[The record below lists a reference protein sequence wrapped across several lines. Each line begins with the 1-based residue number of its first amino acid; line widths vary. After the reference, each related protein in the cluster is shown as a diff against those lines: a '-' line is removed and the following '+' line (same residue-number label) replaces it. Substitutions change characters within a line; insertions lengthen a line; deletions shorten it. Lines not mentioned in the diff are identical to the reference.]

1 MQDHTSG
8 GTVEQRRSVLTTLA
22 LGLSTFLIL
31 FDVTA
36 VVVAMPAIAKDVG
49 LGVAGLAWVID
60 AYSLAF
66 TGALLAS
73 GALADR
79 FGRRRCMLA
88 GNAVFLVA
96 SVACGMALSE
106 PMLLA
111 MRVVQGAGA
120 AFMATGGTAL
130 VAIAFPNVAQRA
142 RAFGVM
148 GVISGV
154 AMALGPTLGGF
165 LASWLGWRWIFFA
178 NIPFCLALALAVPL
192 LVAETN
198 DKGERR
204 LDPVGIALLTIS
216 LGLAIDALLR
226 RDGSL
231 VLRVACLVG
240 STATA
245 VLFIWQQWRSPRPV
259 LDPRVFATSTM
270 AGVAA
275 LLTALQFGYWAV
287 LVYLPLFL
295 SAAIHISMEGAGA
308 ALLAATLPMLLVP
321 LIGGRIAM
329 HWGWRRLFT
338 IAFGLVVIG
347 DVCLVIAALSDGP
360 EIRLAAAVAGMAIIG
375 VGAALANPQLSGVV
389 LALAPST
396 QAGMASA
403 VTFIVRQAG
412 FAISIAA
419 LGLTLGAVGAAA
431 AFAQPFVLAA
441 LMALLGMI
449 AALVLLRPYGVQAK
463 PPQQYPVMDK
473 VADKIIMKY
482 EHSTCEQ
489 LWLKKSEKAPPS
501 AEEQKAV
508 AFLKSD
514 PQMRAAFINKIA
526 PPIANKMF
534 DCGMIP

>member
-1 MQDHTSG
+1 MLA
-8 GTVEQRRSVLTTLA
+8 ERRSVLTTLA

-49 LGVAGLAWVID
+49 LDIAGLAWVID

-66 TGALLAS
+66 AAALLSS

-96 SVACGMALSE
+96 SVACGVALSE

-111 MRVVQGAGA
+111 ARVVQGAGA

-130 VAIAFPNVAQRA
+130 VASAFPNVAQRT
-142 RAFGVM
+142 RAFGVI

-178 NIPFCLALALAVPL
+178 NIPFCLALSLAVPL

-204 LDPVGIALLTIS
+204 LDPYGIALLTMS

-231 VLRVACLVG
+231 ALRVTCLIAGITLAFVF
-240 STATA
+240 
-245 VLFIWQQWRSPRPV
+245 LWQQWHSPRPV
-259 LDPRVFATSTM
+259 LDPRVFATLAM
-270 AGVAA
+270 AGVAT

-287 LVYLPLFL
+287 VVYLPLFL
-295 SAAIHISMEGAGA
+295 SAALHISMDVAGV

-321 LIGGRIAM
+321 LIGGGLATR
-329 HWGWRRLFT
+329 WGWRRLFT

-347 DVCLVIAALSDGP
+347 DLFLLSAALSDGP
-360 EIRLAAAVAGMAIIG
+360 EIRLAAAVAGMAMIG
-375 VGAALANPQLSGVV
+375 VGGALANPQLSGVA
-389 LALAPST
+389 LALAPSS

-412 FAISIAA
+412 FALGIAA
-419 LGLTLGAVGAAA
+419 LGLTLGAVNVTAEFAAP
-431 AFAQPFVLAA
+431 FALAA
-441 LMALLGMI
+441 LVALLGMI
-449 AALVLLRPYGVQAK
+449 AALVLLPTK
-463 PPQQYPVMDK
+463 SLL
-473 VADKIIMKY
+473 
-482 EHSTCEQ
+482 HS
-489 LWLKKSEKAPPS
+489 P
-501 AEEQKAV
+501 
-508 AFLKSD
+508 
-514 PQMRAAFINKIA
+514 
-526 PPIANKMF
+526 
-534 DCGMIP
+534 

>member
-1 MQDHTSG
+1 MQPYTSD
-8 GTVEQRRSVLTTLA
+8 GTVERGRSILTTLA

-49 LGVAGLAWVID
+49 LDIAGLAWVID

-66 TGALLAS
+66 AAALLAS

-96 SVACGMALSE
+96 SVACGMASSE

-111 MRVVQGAGA
+111 ARAAQGIGA

-130 VAIAFPNVAQRA
+130 VAIAFPNVDQRT

-165 LASWLGWRWIFFA
+165 LASWFGWRWIFFA
-178 NIPFCLALALAVPL
+178 NVPFCLALALAVPR

-198 DKGERR
+198 DREGRR

-231 VLRVACLVG
+231 ALRATCLIAG
-240 STATA
+240 IALA
-245 VLFIWQQWRSPRPV
+245 FAFLWQQWRSPHPV
-259 LDPRVFATSTM
+259 LDPRVFATLAV

-275 LLTALQFGYWAV
+275 LLTAIQFGYWAV

-295 SAAIHISMEGAGA
+295 SAALHISMDVAGGV
-308 ALLAATLPMLLVP
+308 LLAATLPMLLVP
-321 LIGGRIAM
+321 LIGGRLAT

-338 IAFGLVVIG
+338 TAFGLVAMG
-347 DVCLVIAALSDGP
+347 DVSLVIAALSDGP
-360 EIRLAAAVAGMAIIG
+360 AMRLAATVAGMATIG

-389 LALAPST
+389 LALVPST

-403 VTFIVRQAG
+403 VTFVVRQAG

-419 LGLTLGAVGAAA
+419 LGLTLGAVDASAK
-431 AFAQPFVLAA
+431 FVQPFALAA
-441 LMALLGMI
+441 LAALLGM
-449 AALVLLRPYGVQAK
+449 AAASVLLPAK
-463 PPQQYPVMDK
+463 SLQR
-473 VADKIIMKY
+473 
-482 EHSTCEQ
+482 ST
-489 LWLKKSEKAPPS
+489 
-501 AEEQKAV
+501 
-508 AFLKSD
+508 
-514 PQMRAAFINKIA
+514 RA
-526 PPIANKMF
+526 
-534 DCGMIP
+534 

>member
-1 MQDHTSG
+1 MQPYTSD
-8 GTVEQRRSVLTTLA
+8 GTVERGRSILTTLA

-49 LGVAGLAWVID
+49 LDIAGLAWVID

-66 TGALLAS
+66 AAALLAS

-96 SVACGMALSE
+96 SVACGMASSE

-111 MRVVQGAGA
+111 ARAAQGIGA

-130 VAIAFPNVAQRA
+130 VAIAFPNVDQRT

-165 LASWLGWRWIFFA
+165 LASWFGWRWIFFA
-178 NIPFCLALALAVPL
+178 NVPFCLALALAVPR

-198 DKGERR
+198 DREGRR

-231 VLRVACLVG
+231 ALRATCLIAG
-240 STATA
+240 IALA
-245 VLFIWQQWRSPRPV
+245 FAFLWQQWRSPHPV
-259 LDPRVFATSTM
+259 LDPRVFATLAV

-275 LLTALQFGYWAV
+275 LLTAIQFGYWAV

-295 SAAIHISMEGAGA
+295 SAALHISMDVAGGV
-308 ALLAATLPMLLVP
+308 LLAATLPMLLVP
-321 LIGGRIAM
+321 LIGGRLAT

-338 IAFGLVVIG
+338 TAFGLVAMG
-347 DVCLVIAALSDGP
+347 DVLLVIAALSDGP
-360 EIRLAAAVAGMAIIG
+360 AMRLAATVAGMATIG

-389 LALAPST
+389 LALVPST

-403 VTFIVRQAG
+403 VTFVVRQAG

-419 LGLTLGAVGAAA
+419 LGLTLGAVDASAK
-431 AFAQPFVLAA
+431 FVQPFALAA
-441 LMALLGMI
+441 LAALLGM
-449 AALVLLRPYGVQAK
+449 AAASVLLPAK
-463 PPQQYPVMDK
+463 SLQR
-473 VADKIIMKY
+473 
-482 EHSTCEQ
+482 ST
-489 LWLKKSEKAPPS
+489 
-501 AEEQKAV
+501 
-508 AFLKSD
+508 
-514 PQMRAAFINKIA
+514 RA
-526 PPIANKMF
+526 
-534 DCGMIP
+534 

>member
-1 MQDHTSG
+1 MA
-8 GTVEQRRSVLTTLA
+8 VEQGRSILTTLV

-49 LGVAGLAWVID
+49 LDIAGLAWVID

-66 TGALLAS
+66 AAALLAS

-79 FGRRRCMLA
+79 FGRRQCMLA
-88 GNAVFLVA
+88 GNAAFLVA

-106 PMLLA
+106 QMLLA
-111 MRVVQGAGA
+111 ARAAQGIGA

-130 VAIAFPNVAQRA
+130 VASAFPNVAQRT

-178 NIPFCLALALAVPL
+178 NVPFCLALALAVPR

-198 DKGERR
+198 AQQGGDREGRR

-231 VLRVACLVG
+231 AFRATCLIAG
-240 STATA
+240 MTLAFA
-245 VLFIWQQWRSPRPV
+245 FLWQQWRSPRPV
-259 LDPRVFATSTM
+259 LDPRVFATSAM
-270 AGVAA
+270 AGVAT
-275 LLTALQFGYWAV
+275 LLTAIQFGYWAV

-295 SAAIHISMEGAGA
+295 SAALHISMDMAGI

-321 LIGGRIAM
+321 LIGGRLATQ
-329 HWGWRRLFT
+329 WGWRRLFT
-338 IAFGLVVIG
+338 TAFGLVAIG
-347 DVCLVIAALSDGP
+347 DVSLVIAALSDSP
-360 EIRLAAAVAGMAIIG
+360 EMRLAATVAGMATIG

-403 VTFIVRQAG
+403 VTFVVRQAG
-412 FAISIAA
+412 FALSIAA
-419 LGLTLGAVGAAA
+419 LGLTLGAVDAAA
-431 AFAQPFVLAA
+431 TFVQPFALAA
-441 LMALLGMI
+441 LAALLGVV
-449 AALVLLRPYGVQAK
+449 AASVLLPVK
-463 PPQQYPVMDK
+463 P
-473 VADKIIMKY
+473 
-482 EHSTCEQ
+482 
-489 LWLKKSEKAPPS
+489 
-501 AEEQKAV
+501 
-508 AFLKSD
+508 
-514 PQMRAAFINKIA
+514 N
-526 PPIANKMF
+526 
-534 DCGMIP
+534 

>member
-1 MQDHTSG
+1 LIITLTGKGGGSVQKHTSDDA
-8 GTVEQRRSVLTTLA
+8 VEQGRSVLTTLA

-49 LGVAGLAWVID
+49 LDVAGLAWVID

-66 TGALLAS
+66 AGALLAS

-79 FGRRRCMLA
+79 FGRRRSMLV

-111 MRVVQGAGA
+111 ARAVQGVGA

-130 VAIAFPNVAQRA
+130 VAIALPNVAQRA
-142 RAFGVM
+142 RAFGVI

-178 NIPFCLALALAVPL
+178 NVPFCLALALAVPR

-198 DKGERR
+198 DQEGRR

-231 VLRVACLVG
+231 LLRAAGLAG
-240 STATA
+240 STAA
-245 VLFIWQQWRSPRPV
+245 AFLFIWQQWRSPRPV
-259 LDPRVFATSTM
+259 LDPRVFATSAM

-287 LVYLPLFL
+287 VVYLPLFL
-295 SAAIHISMEGAGA
+295 SAALHMSMEVAGPT
-308 ALLAATLPMLLVP
+308 LLAATLPMLLIP
-321 LIGGRIAM
+321 LIGGRLAT
-329 HWGWRRLFT
+329 HWGWRRLF
-338 IAFGLVVIG
+338 IVAFGLVAIG
-347 DVCLVIAALSDGP
+347 DVSLVIAALSAGP
-360 EIRLAAAVAGMAIIG
+360 GLRLAATVAGMAVLG

-389 LALAPST
+389 LALAPPT

-403 VTFIVRQAG
+403 VTFVVRQAG

-419 LGLTLGAVGAAA
+419 LGLALGAVNAAA
-431 AFAQPFVLAA
+431 EFAQPFALAA
-441 LMALLGMI
+441 LVALLGMI
-449 AALVLLRPYGVQAK
+449 AALALLPAK
-463 PPQQYPVMDK
+463 SLQ
-473 VADKIIMKY
+473 
-482 EHSTCEQ
+482 HSTQ
-489 LWLKKSEKAPPS
+489 A
-501 AEEQKAV
+501 
-508 AFLKSD
+508 
-514 PQMRAAFINKIA
+514 
-526 PPIANKMF
+526 
-534 DCGMIP
+534 